1 MNLFASFNLAIS
13 RIMATKTRSIL
24 TMLGI
29 VIGVASLVALMSV
42 AQGAT
47 SGISNALSG
56 LGAKQITVS
65 GTSATGLVEDDVTA
79 LSTLPSVESTYSQVS
94 GQGTASTGKVDV
106 SLSLIGVSPN
116 YLSMALPKIA
126 VGSFLPTS
134 LPMQESRD
142 VVLSAVAAN
151 DLNIKV
157 AQIGQI
163 IYINGQ
169 PFQLVGVLND
179 ANGFGARGIAYITQ
193 DAARKI
199 FAQTPY
205 VSSITLQSTTE
216 TDVAAVATEA
226 DALLRGRYGLNATDS
241 AQFMV
246 TSQTSLLSTLSTVQN
261 TLKLMLGGIASISL
275 IVGGIGIMNIMLV
288 SVRERTRE
296 IGVRRAIGARQ
307 RQILVQFLIEAVVL
321 SVLGGLI
328 GLMIGELLA
337 YVIAQKGG
345 WAFTVSPGTVGLAL
359 GFSALVGILFG
370 VVPARTASRLQP
382 VEALRFE

>member
-1 MNLFASFNLAIS
+1 
-13 RIMATKTRSIL
+13 MATKTRSIL

-79 LSTLPSVESTYSQVS
+79 LSMLPYVESTYSQVS

-106 SLSLIGVSPN
+106 SLSLVGVSPN
-116 YLSMALPKIA
+116 YASMALPKIA
-126 VGSFLPTS
+126 VGTFLPSS
-134 LPMQESRD
+134 LPMQASRD

-157 AQIGQI
+157 EQIGQI

-179 ANGFGARGIAYITQ
+179 ANGFGARGIAYVTQ

-216 TDVAAVATEA
+216 TDVAAVTTEA
-226 DALLRGRYGLNATDS
+226 DTLLRGRYGLSATDS

-321 SVLGGLI
+321 SVLGGFI
-328 GLMIGELLA
+328 GLVLGELAA
-337 YVIAQKGG
+337 YFVAKAGG
-345 WAFTVSPGTVGLAL
+345 WAFTISAGTVGLAL
-359 GFSALVGILFG
+359 GFSALVGIVFG
-370 VVPARTASRLQP
+370 VVPARTASKLQP